1 MLTPN
6 ENRVGA
12 QLTTTVPN
20 TSKKLARV
28 SKCLAVQM
36 ESVHLRYYGDFH
48 TKPDRIM
55 SIKKLDSNEERY
67 YARYDFTF
75 D

>member
-1 MLTPN
+1 MLTQN
-6 ENRVGA
+6 ENRAGA

-28 SKCLAVQM
+28 STCLAGTM
-36 ESVHLRYYGDFH
+36 ESFHLRYYGDFQ

-55 SIKKLDSNEERY
+55 SKEKLDSIKER
-67 YARYDFTF
+67 
-75 D
+75 